1 MKKIVIIGGGI
12 TACVLA
18 IFLKEKK
25 YEVEIYEKSYQLG
38 GILNDYNF
46 DNSKIF
52 FKGIQ
57 YFDIENKWFEKIK
70 KFFFRD
76 FEIFKHIY
84 GSYTEI
90 LKEKNF
96 TFKFAAPIFKK
107 IYLKNLPSI
116 KELKLNKKKTM
127 YDRFSF
133 YSPRE
138 KKFLLNIIKRHRLNP
153 NLLNFVSPLSLQM
166 DRIAYLQSTKEISN
180 LKKKY
185 ILDDFYALERARIFK
200 EELYASLP
208 KKGFTIFFKKFEK
221 LLKKKKI
228 KIFLNAKVEPSWN
241 KNNLKIKFNKKN
253 ISNDH
258 IIWTGDPSKLIH
270 EYSKK
275 KLDSMYTRFIQVHSN
290 IESKFQNNIYIQVFS
305 DKSNI
310 SRIYLY
316 NIDKI
321 KKISLECIVH
331 PVNAR
336 EILYEAKEIL
346 KNFKIFIKLDEN
358 TIRQKIDTRFNILS
372 IKDEKII
379 ENFLKKTKN
388 SNLINGAWQH
398 YARDKKIHFYLEKL
412 KEKNII

>member
-1 MKKIVIIGGGI
+1 
-12 TACVLA
+12 
-18 IFLKEKK
+18 
-25 YEVEIYEKSYQLG
+25 
-38 GILNDYNF
+38 
-46 DNSKIF
+46 
-52 FKGIQ
+52 
-57 YFDIENKWFEKIK
+57 
-70 KFFFRD
+70 
-76 FEIFKHIY
+76 
-84 GSYTEI
+84 
-90 LKEKNF
+90 
-96 TFKFAAPIFKK
+96 
-107 IYLKNLPSI
+107 
-116 KELKLNKKKTM
+116 
-127 YDRFSF
+127 
-133 YSPRE
+133 
-138 KKFLLNIIKRHRLNP
+138 
-153 NLLNFVSPLSLQM
+153 
-166 DRIAYLQSTKEISN
+166 
-180 LKKKY
+180 
-185 ILDDFYALERARIFK
+185 
-200 EELYASLP
+200 LYASLP